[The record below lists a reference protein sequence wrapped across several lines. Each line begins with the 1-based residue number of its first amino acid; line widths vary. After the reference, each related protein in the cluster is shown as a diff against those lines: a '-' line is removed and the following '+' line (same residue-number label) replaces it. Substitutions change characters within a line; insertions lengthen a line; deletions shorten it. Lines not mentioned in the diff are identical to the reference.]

1 MYLYLKKGLLIY
13 YGQKHYDY
21 QDIYSIVMKIEDLV
35 IIIDDTI
42 SLIVSHHL

>member
-21 QDIYSIVMKIEDLV
+21 QDIYSIIMKIEDLV